1 MLVGADLYP
10 CNRHTLSPPPRHLAS
25 GDASVTIRALLNG
38 SAKYELRR
46 MFSAKRVPLALR
58 WVPGQSSRYFWRRV
72 QQPIVDVSIRTAFEA
87 LGAGLC
93 PGRNFALAIRW
104 PRNSH
109 GHK

>member
-38 SAKYELRR
+38 LAKYELRR

-58 WVPGQSSRYFWRRV
+58 WVPGQLSRYFWGRV
-72 QQPIVDVSIRTAFEA
+72 QQPIVDVPIRTLRRDSSRSGISLSEERAERRS
-87 LGAGLC
+87 
-93 PGRNFALAIRW
+93 P
-104 PRNSH
+104 S
-109 GHK
+109 